1 MANII
6 TSKFRS
12 DSVRFF
18 LNDLQ
23 NNDYY
28 LHVSSAVRT
37 TAVNS
42 LFSQTDFLEKTI
54 FGKKIDSEENFFYMI
69 KNYPWQSGLVFD
81 QYDDREDLADKRYYA
96 VVYPQDEDIDN
107 YKVYKCLFN
116 NYGSPSQFSPNYNVG
131 QTDQIYSM
139 GDGYIWKFMYEIS
152 VSDFDK
158 YNTIGYI
165 PITSDTLVANADFTS
180 STVEEIVVTN
190 KDTNNGY
197 EKIEGTVQSVNEING
212 TFDTIVI
219 DTSSGYT
226 LSEIAGFYS
235 GQSFYATNT
244 LTGFSNVYTI
254 DTYTFNAIEGQGVIT
269 LLGNPAVDSIIIAPP
284 GSEKPTKF
292 QILPRIEITGDGTGA
307 RAIADVFDGSIVGIT
322 TINKGSGYTRAIANV
337 IDPTAFSPTDE
348 NRLDVR
354 ATLRPILSP
363 RGGHASNLIDELSC
377 KHCML
382 FTELTEVDN
391 VTIPDSNQYSKIGL
405 VKNPEFT
412 SSNNDIFDNR
422 ISVEL
427 SSVQPISVNDLVLQV
442 NTDNETIFEA
452 RVHEISANTVYL
464 SEFHGPYQDQANT
477 NFSIDPDLSIRS
489 PQGDLLQINT
499 DGGGDPIITYPIY
512 VPKTGDV
519 YYMNDF
525 FSVERTEDSRELF
538 KIVIEF

>member
-1 MANII
+1 
-6 TSKFRS
+6 
-12 DSVRFF
+12 
-18 LNDLQ
+18 
-23 NNDYY
+23 
-28 LHVSSAVRT
+28 
-37 TAVNS
+37 
-42 LFSQTDFLEKTI
+42 LELPQ
-54 FGKKIDSEENFFYMI
+54 SI
-69 KNYPWQSGLVFD
+69 KVQ
-81 QYDDREDLADKRYYA
+81 A
-96 VVYPQDEDIDN
+96 
-107 YKVYKCLFN
+107 
-116 NYGSPSQFSPNYNVG
+116 
-131 QTDQIYSM
+131 
-139 GDGYIWKFMYEIS
+139 
-152 VSDFDK
+152 
-158 YNTIGYI
+158 
-165 PITSDTLVANADFTS
+165 TL
-180 STVEEIVVTN
+180 E
-190 KDTNNGY
+190 
-197 EKIEGTVQSVNEING
+197 
-212 TFDTIVI
+212 
-219 DTSSGYT
+219 
-226 LSEIAGFYS
+226 
-235 GQSFYATNT
+235 
-244 LTGFSNVYTI
+244 
-254 DTYTFNAIEGQGVIT
+254 
-269 LLGNPAVDSIIIAPP
+269 
-284 GSEKPTKF
+284 
-292 QILPRIEITGDGTGA
+292 
-307 RAIADVFDGSIVGIT
+307 
-322 TINKGSGYTRAIANV
+322 AIANV

-427 SSVQPISVNDLVLQV
+427 SSVQPISVNDLVSQV

>member
-116 NYGSPSQFSPNYNVG
+116 NYGSPSQFSPNYNVA

-139 GDGYIWKFMYEIS
+139 GDGYIWKFMYEIG

-190 KDTNNGY
+190 K
-197 EKIEGTVQSVNEING
+197 I
-212 TFDTIVI
+212 
-219 DTSSGYT
+219 
-226 LSEIAGFYS
+226 
-235 GQSFYATNT
+235 
-244 LTGFSNVYTI
+244 
-254 DTYTFNAIEGQGVIT
+254 
-269 LLGNPAVDSIIIAPP
+269 
-284 GSEKPTKF
+284 
-292 QILPRIEITGDGTGA
+292 QIMGMKKLK
-307 RAIADVFDGSIVGIT
+307 V
-322 TINKGSGYTRAIANV
+322 
-337 IDPTAFSPTDE
+337 
-348 NRLDVR
+348 
-354 ATLRPILSP
+354 
-363 RGGHASNLIDELSC
+363 
-377 KHCML
+377 
-382 FTELTEVDN
+382 
-391 VTIPDSNQYSKIGL
+391 
-405 VKNPEFT
+405 
-412 SSNNDIFDNR
+412 
-422 ISVEL
+422 
-427 SSVQPISVNDLVLQV
+427 
-442 NTDNETIFEA
+442 
-452 RVHEISANTVYL
+452 
-464 SEFHGPYQDQANT
+464 
-477 NFSIDPDLSIRS
+477 
-489 PQGDLLQINT
+489 
-499 DGGGDPIITYPIY
+499 
-512 VPKTGDV
+512 
-519 YYMNDF
+519 
-525 FSVERTEDSRELF
+525 LF
-538 KIVIEF
+538 KV